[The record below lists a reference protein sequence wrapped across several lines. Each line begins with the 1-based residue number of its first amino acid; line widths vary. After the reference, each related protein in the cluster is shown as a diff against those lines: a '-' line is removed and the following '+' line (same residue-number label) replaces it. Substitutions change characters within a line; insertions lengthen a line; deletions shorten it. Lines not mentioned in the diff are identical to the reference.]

1 MNTMSIVEQIPLT
14 NVDNI
19 ERENRRSNS
28 SCLELWSVLDQV
40 KDPEIPVITIWEL
53 GVLQNV
59 TRSGDHVTVTIT
71 PTYSGCPAMEVIK
84 EDILAALSSAG
95 INDVVV
101 NTQLAPAW
109 TTDWLSS
116 KAKASLKEF
125 GIATVNSGNTIVCP
139 QCGCN
144 KINQISEFGSTSCKA
159 LYKCLECHEAFDLFK
174 SH

>member
-1 MNTMSIVEQIPLT
+1 MSIAQQIPLT
-14 NVDNI
+14 NAENI
-19 ERENRRSNS
+19 ERENRRYNS
-28 SCLELWSVLDQV
+28 SCQELWSVLDQV

-59 TRSGDHVTVTIT
+59 TRSGDQVTVTIT

-95 INDVVV
+95 IYDVVI
-101 NTQLAPAW
+101 NTQLSPAW

-125 GIATVNSGNTIVCP
+125 GIATINSDNTIVCP

-144 KINQISEFGSTSCKA
+144 KTNQISEFGSTSCKA
-159 LYKCLECHEAFDLFK
+159 LYQCLECHEAFDLFK
-174 SH
+174 SL

>member
-1 MNTMSIVEQIPLT
+1 MSIAQQIPLT

-19 ERENRRSNS
+19 ERENRRYNS
-28 SCLELWSVLDQV
+28 SCQELWSVLDQV

-59 TRSGDHVTVTIT
+59 TRSGDQVTVTIT

-95 INDVVV
+95 INDVVI
-101 NTQLAPAW
+101 NTQLSPAW

-116 KAKASLKEF
+116 KAKASLNEF
-125 GIATVNSGNTIVCP
+125 GIATINSDNTIVCP

-144 KINQISEFGSTSCKA
+144 KTNQISEFGSTSCKA
-159 LYKCLECHEAFDLFK
+159 LYQCLECHEAFDLFK

>member
-1 MNTMSIVEQIPLT
+1 MSIAQQIPLT

-19 ERENRRSNS
+19 ERENRRYNS
-28 SCLELWSVLDQV
+28 SCQELWNVLDQV

-59 TRSGDHVTVTIT
+59 TRSGDQVTVTIT
-71 PTYSGCPAMEVIK
+71 PTYSGCPAMGVIK

-95 INDVVV
+95 INDVVI
-101 NTQLAPAW
+101 NTQLSPAW

-125 GIATVNSGNTIVCP
+125 GIATINSDNTIVCP

-159 LYKCLECHEAFDLFK
+159 LYQCLECHEAFDLFK